1 MSEACSVI
9 LRSSPCWVCVGSF
22 HNQQFS
28 ADVVIPIV
36 WFMLLTPTPYSS
48 LDMHRLGVFG
58 IRVIVTVEPELGSET
73 RVYNVNLMIPRCY
86 NKKIN
91 GQMKSPVF
99 SLF

>member
-58 IRVIVTVEPELGSET
+58 IRVIVTVEPELGSEI
-73 RVYNVNLMIPRCY
+73 RVYNVNLMISRCY
-86 NKKIN
+86 NKKKWE
-91 GQMKSPVF
+91 MKSPVF